1 MKSVIRVK
9 GVSGTGKTSAILRL
23 IGLLEEDGVQVFK
36 CAFGAHDMVAF
47 CFIDECRVLISS
59 VGDNPDVIEEAVE
72 LAESHTVA
80 LEEYDIFVTAV
91 RTKGGTIEITDNYAK
106 EYNCGIRE
114 YLSEKYVAA
123 DEGDIQEANLKFA
136 THLYEQIKVCCNE

>member
-1 MKSVIRVK
+1 MKSIIRVR
-9 GVSGTGKTSAILRL
+9 GSSREGKTSAILRL
-23 IGLLEEDGVQVFK
+23 IGLLEENGVQVFK

-59 VGDNPDVIEEAVE
+59 IGDSRDLIEGAVE

-106 EYNCGIRE
+106 EYNCGVRE
-114 YLSEKYVAA
+114 YISKKYVAD